1 MASEFQNL
9 IKTKSI
15 GAITPQQ
22 ILAAGENIFLDI
34 QASADINSINKAI
47 QAYARIHSPNYGQPI
62 ANSGSITSVAGSE
75 TLLSPSESEVRRI
88 LSISAVN
95 GGGAPI
101 VGTVKLGSIVIAAF
115 AIDPASTG
123 VIDIPNNLFIDK
135 NLPLSVAVS
144 SGTASELT
152 SSVASILVFQ

>member
-1 MASEFQNL
+1 MSSEFQNL

-34 QASADINSINKAI
+34 QTGGDINSINKTI

-62 ANSGSITSVAGSE
+62 ANSGSIDSAVGSE
-75 TLLSPSESEVRRI
+75 TLLTPANTEVRQI
-88 LSISAVN
+88 ISISAVN
-95 GGGAPI
+95 AGGAPI
-101 VGTVKLGSIVIAAF
+101 VGTVKLSSMVIAAF

-123 VIDIPNNLFIDK
+123 VVQITNDIFIDK
-135 NLPLSVAVS
+135 NLPLSIAVS

-152 SSVASILVFQ
+152 SSVASILVCQ